1 MVIDWLGTHMRQ
13 RHISDD
19 VFHDITNLPQFR
31 SIFLCEVLLY
41 IEVIFWN

>member
-19 VFHDITNLPQFR
+19 VFYDITNLNEKR
-31 SIFLCEVLLY
+31 I
-41 IEVIFWN
+41 